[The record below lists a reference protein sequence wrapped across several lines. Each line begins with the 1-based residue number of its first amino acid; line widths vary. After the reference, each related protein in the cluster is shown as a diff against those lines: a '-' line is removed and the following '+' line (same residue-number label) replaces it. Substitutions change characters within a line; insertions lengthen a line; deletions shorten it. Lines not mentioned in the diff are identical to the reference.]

1 MITNLGYKIFI
12 MFATVNVGAMATFSL
27 LIPETKGKSLEE
39 MDIIFGA
46 IAQDERQAYIDQR
59 QKGMLSDACPI
70 IIINLVNAFIDLHNQ
85 EFDKGDSTDGKV

>member
-27 LIPETKGKSLEE
+27 LLPETKGKSLEQ

-46 IAQDERQAYIDQR
+46 VSQAERQAYIDRR
-59 QKGMLSDACPI
+59 QKGILSDA
-70 IIINLVNAFIDLHNQ
+70 
-85 EFDKGDSTDGKV
+85 